1 MPYKNVY
8 PSPRMSNWSR
18 SFINNNTTKPIIPEE
33 VKKYIFNNNFDYNFY
48 FELYKNISSNENLLI
63 LNGLLDII
71 NTSSTKINV
80 FFIDDTNTKT
90 NITNFTFDSLSSQIK
105 INLDSSYY
113 NYGKLHFL
121 IEVQQLFLQTNLSKK
136 YFCIYDSNIQVYTP

>member
-18 SFINNNTTKPIIPEE
+18 SFINNNNTKPKIPE

-71 NTSSTKINV
+71 NTSSTNINV

-121 IEVQQLFLQTNLSKK
+121 IEVQQSFVQTNLSKK

>member
-8 PSPRMSNWSR
+8 PSPRMSGWVR
-18 SFINNNTTKPIIPEE
+18 SFIINNPIPQIAQ
-33 VKKYIFNNNFDYNFY
+33 KYIFSDKYEFKSYIKLD
-48 FELYKNISSNENLLI
+48 KNISSNDNKLI

-71 NTSSTKINV
+71 KTSSTQINV
-80 FFIDDTNTKT
+80 YFIDDKNTKT
-90 NITNFTFDSLSSQIK
+90 NIIDFTFDSLSSQIT

-113 NYGKLHFL
+113 NYRKLHLL
-121 IEVQQLFLQTNLSKK
+121 IAVDQTFVKTILNNN

>member
-8 PSPRMSNWSR
+8 PNPMMANWIR
-18 SFINNNTTKPIIPEE
+18 SFNADHVTQPSN
-33 VKKYIFNNNFDYNFY
+33 KYIFNNNFDYSFY
-48 FELYKNISSNENLLI
+48 FKLDKNKSSNENKLV

-90 NITNFTFDSLSSQIK
+90 NITDFIFDPLNSQII
-105 INLDSSYY
+105 INLDNSYY

-121 IEVQQLFLQTNLSKK
+121 IVQTTLTKN
-136 YFCIYDSNIQVYTP
+136 YICIYEPNIQVYTS